1 MNKVLFYVPNLI
13 DYFRLVLIV
22 VSKLNNNFFF
32 ITLAFNIILQK
43 KINKGWIYID
53 NPWIKKNKSIK
64 YQFIFY
70 SV

>member
-53 NPWIKKNKSIK
+53 NPYLFLSC
-64 YQFIFY
+64 YVSQIFLDRM
-70 SV
+70 